1 MSIHNCKALYNHQY
15 LFIQTLLEQNV
26 QMNRSFRR
34 AKYNFDILE
43 PNLFL
48 FTLVSISWIWESEGW
63 IFLEV
68 LTCG

>member
-1 MSIHNCKALYNHQY
+1 MSTHNCKALYNLQY
-15 LFIQTLLEQNV
+15 LFIQTLLEQNF

-34 AKYNFDILE
+34 AKYNSDIE